1 MTGESGKMDL
11 CFLVRLFC
19 LFFLFFQLVCSCI
32 HLSKRHVCLRLLLFL
47 FFFCA
52 PYPNGSDDFCWLNS
66 TSPLLDIRA
75 WVSVSVIFKLMWRSM
90 DMART
95 KGQRSMYSQLGDTQ
109 SRLPKSKWR
118 LFFIHEIINFR
129 EPVSVLLFSL
139 SFTGTVELIYGNERE
154 RQCPDYS
161 L

>member
-1 MTGESGKMDL
+1 MTGSLERWIFVS
-11 CFLVRLFC
+11 LFAPFV
-19 LFFLFFQLVCSCI
+19 FFSFFFQLVCSCI

-95 KGQRSMYSQLGDTQ
+95 KGRRSMYSQLGDTQ